1 MSDDKNPLVQQ
12 TQHAFLVAWGVF
24 GVEIGLI
31 EALKAV
37 KLKQKKY
44 LHTPQTKVI
53 EFLVAT
59 LAGLKQLQEI
69 SLAAHPL
76 DKDQIVAEA
85 WGQPAWADYTGV
97 SRTLRSLSWVEAK
110 MLAQALQQVSDP
122 FLQAEVERLR
132 SQGQRLRLD
141 GDLTGI
147 PVSNTSWSYPNAAFG
162 HMDDEIRLGYQ
173 AGVVS
178 LESLSY
184 RRLWLSAS
192 HHSGDTVA
200 CTQAE
205 ALVLAAEARL
215 GLRPWR
221 RTDLLQQRL
230 QAFEAQMVPA
240 QQRREQQQ
248 QALSQAQL
256 RLAEARQQAQ
266 LRHRELAELEQ
277 LYQVEQRLER
287 PTSRLARARR
297 RWQAAQKRS
306 QSRQRVL
313 AKKQQKLSKT
323 EAYLTDLQTQLSQLQ
338 SRLSRF
344 EQDNES
350 NADPVCLEFRLDA
363 GFGTYE
369 NLALLIEMGYEVYTK
384 PYNHQVM
391 RFLKSQLT
399 AQTQWTR
406 VGDNAEMVAWPNLQ
420 LKRCPYPMNVAL
432 ERFYTGKTLKYSAL
446 LHFGLEPVTQDLPA
460 WFKAYNGRQL
470 IEAGIKEGKQVFYL
484 HRLKVR
490 SEPAI
495 YLQEQFVIFA
505 ANFIRWATRWLAE
518 QPVTPE
524 NSLNVRKLGIKR
536 QVQVAAHVSA
546 EVIRDQEGWLLR
558 FNEQSAFAGKV
569 LRLSN
574 GSYLPLFTPK
584 SLTFVLLFNES
595 HLIAQPL
602 R

>member
-1 MSDDKNPLVQQ
+1 V
-12 TQHAFLVAWGVF
+12 VWGLF
-24 GVEIGLI
+24 GTEIGLVK
-31 EALKAV
+31 ALEAV

-44 LHTPQTKVI
+44 LHRPQTKVI

-76 DKDQIVAEA
+76 DKDQVVAEA
-85 WGQPAWADYTGV
+85 WGQPAWADYSGV
-97 SRTLRSLSWVEAK
+97 SRTLGRLSWTEAK
-110 MLAQALQQVSDP
+110 AIVQVLEQVSHS
-122 FLQAEVERLR
+122 FVQAEVERLR
-132 SQGQRLRLD
+132 SQGRRLRLD

-147 PVSNTSWSYPNAAFG
+147 PVSNTSRSYPNAAFG

-221 RTDLLQQRL
+221 RTELLQQRL
-230 QAFEAQMVPA
+230 QAFEAQLVLA
-240 QQRREQQQ
+240 QQRREKQQQ
-248 QALSQAQL
+248 VVSQAQL
-256 RLAEARQQAQ
+256 RLDQAHQQAQ
-266 LRHRELAELEQ
+266 QRHREVTELEQ
-277 LYQVEQRLER
+277 RYQLDQRLER
-287 PTSRLARARR
+287 PTSRLAQARQ
-297 RWQAAQKRS
+297 RWQAAQKRC
-306 QSRQRVL
+306 QSREKL
-313 AKKQQKLSKT
+313 LHKKQQKLTKT
-323 EAYLTDLQTQLSQLQ
+323 EAQWTELQSQLSQLQ
-338 SRLSRF
+338 CRLSRF
-344 EQDNES
+344 EQDNRT
-350 NADPVCLEFRLDA
+350 NTDPVRLEFRLDA

-384 PYNHQVM
+384 PYNHQVV

-399 AQTQWTR
+399 AQPSWIR
-406 VGDNAEMVAWPNLQ
+406 VGDNAEMVAWPNLK

-446 LHFGLEPVTQDLPA
+446 LHFGLEPVTQNLPA
-460 WFKAYNGRQL
+460 WFKDYNGRQL

-505 ANFIRWATRWLAE
+505 ANFIRWATHWLAQ
-518 QPVTPE
+518 QPLWTE
-524 NSLNVRKLGIKR
+524 NSLDVRKLGIKR

-546 EVIRDQEGWLLR
+546 QVIRDSEGWLLR

-569 LRLSN
+569 LRLS
-574 GSYLPLFTPK
+574 GRSYLPSFASK
-584 SLTFVLLFNES
+584 SLTFGLFFNES